1 MNAIDICGKMFAW
14 VKCARFIL
22 VIKIW
27 FLIIDHIIFAHWSLC
42 FISSLF
48 YTFFFFFLH
57 WHLLLFCWY
66 IPLFFHISNFQV
78 LKWFFFQYILVLTSA
93 VSISFKSCIYC
104 YVSSQVEEIKDICA
118 SFFFPKKLHLLKD
131 IKIILILLLKN
142 VNESRFCASQ

>member
-27 FLIIDHIIFAHWSLC
+27 FLIIDHIIFAHWSRC
-42 FISSLF
+42 FISSLLS
-48 YTFFFFFLH
+48 TCFFFLH

-78 LKWFFFQYILVLTSA
+78 LKWFFFQSILVLTSA

-118 SFFFPKKLHLLKD
+118 SFFFSLKRY
-131 IKIILILLLKN
+131 IFWKT
-142 VNESRFCASQ
+142 

>member
-27 FLIIDHIIFAHWSLC
+27 FLIIDHIIFAHGSLC
-42 FISSLF
+42 FISSLCS
-48 YTFFFFFLH
+48 TFFFFF
-57 WHLLLFCWY
+57 FTDTCSC
-66 IPLFFHISNFQV
+66 FVDISPSSFIYQIFRYSND
-78 LKWFFFQYILVLTSA
+78 FFFQSILVLTSA